1 MPGDKEKSIKPGPT
15 TSGKAGPARPPTGR
29 VPPKPEKARPPARP
43 WSEPASRR
51 GVPPVSAGPAMVL
64 SLEAVLYLLLIGV
77 ALALRVYQIS
87 QRPLQTSELA
97 VAWAAWSA
105 LNGEAAGLGPS
116 TAAGGVTAS
125 PLLVWFGRLAFTLF
139 GPDDGGVRLLP
150 ALAGA
155 ALVGIPWF
163 LRKELGRGVALIA
176 AALFALGPT
185 LLYFSRFAD
194 GAIVAAAGGLALL
207 ACAVRYRETKRPGP
221 LFAGA
226 AVLAVILPAGPATYT
241 ALLPLILY
249 GVITLRPWATLDRV
263 KPLFAQPPAIW
274 RKAGLIFLA
283 LFVALT
289 TSFLTDLSGIQAGL
303 IDPLDAWLAAF
314 LPQTESTPGAYILDL
329 LVLYETLTLAVAF
342 PVISRW
348 AGEVIAARVSVNAV
362 ERSWTSPLI
371 PVGVTW
377 AVLGLLIALLSHPHT
392 PATLVVPMVP
402 LTLLAAQGIGRFL
415 ASLKWQDAP
424 AVVGLAAA
432 LLLVYYA
439 VFGLANLVPLFGG
452 RFASLER
459 QIQTVEMM
467 IGVGLLILLLIFIA
481 YLVRQAGLTGLLQ
494 SVGLLLL
501 VILAVNMVHQADQV
515 AFYRANSPNEPMV
528 LAPTSEDVKILA
540 ADLKDLSRLSGTE
553 GMAIQADARYR
564 LPLAWY
570 LRDFRDV
577 RFSGQ
582 VGTKPEAPVVI
593 APADQEKTLKT
604 ALKGYGSDRYQLR
617 ATWTSPQS
625 AIAEWLT
632 WLVKRF
638 QPAAEGQ
645 PPAESALAQWLLR
658 REGLGTVKTEEMIVF
673 AGRQ

>member
-1 MPGDKEKSIKPGPT
+1 
-15 TSGKAGPARPPTGR
+15 
-29 VPPKPEKARPPARP
+29 
-43 WSEPASRR
+43 
-51 GVPPVSAGPAMVL
+51 MVL
-64 SLEAVLYLLLIGV
+64 SLETALYLLLIGV

-87 QRPLQTSELA
+87 QRPLQTPELA

-105 LNGEAAGLGPS
+105 LNGETAGEV
-116 TAAGGVTAS
+116 AAS
-125 PLLVWFGRLAFTLF
+125 PLLVLFGRLAFTLF

-176 AALFALGPT
+176 AVLFALGPT
-185 LLYFSRFAD
+185 LLFFSRFAD

-207 ACAVRYRETKRPGP
+207 AVAVRYGETRSPGP
-221 LFAGA
+221 LFVGA
-226 AVLAVILPAGPATYT
+226 AVLAVILPAGPATCT
-241 ALLPLILY
+241 ALLPLALY
-249 GVITLRPWATLDRV
+249 GLLALRPWAAPERLKSLLD
-263 KPLFAQPPAIW
+263 QPQAVW
-274 RKAGLIFLA
+274 RRAGLVFLV
-283 LFVALT
+283 LFVALS
-289 TSFLTDLSGIQAGL
+289 TSFLTNLGGIQAGL
-303 IDPLDAWLAAF
+303 IDPLAAWFAAF
-314 LPQTESTPGAYILDL
+314 VPQAESTHGAYILDL

-342 PVISRW
+342 LVISRW
-348 AGEVIAARVSVNAV
+348 GGEVIAARVSVNGV
-362 ERSWTSPLI
+362 ERSWTSPLT
-371 PVGVTW
+371 PVCVAW

-415 ASLKWQDAP
+415 ASLEWQNAP
-424 AVVGLAAA
+424 ALVGLAVT

-459 QIQTVEMM
+459 QIQTVETV
-467 IGVGLLILLLIFIA
+467 IGISLLILIFIFIA
-481 YLVRQAGLTGLLQ
+481 YLVRQTGLTGLVQ
-494 SVGLLLL
+494 SLCLLLL
-501 VILAVNMVHQADQV
+501 VILVVNMVHQADQV

-528 LAPTSEDVKILA
+528 LSPTSVDVKMLV
-540 ADLKDLSRLSGTE
+540 ADLKDLARLSGTE
-553 GMAIQADARYR
+553 TMAIQVDARYR

-577 RFSGQ
+577 RFLGQ
-582 VGTKPEAPVVI
+582 VGTKPETPVVI

-617 ATWTSPQS
+617 ATWTSSQS
-625 AIAEWLT
+625 AVGEWLA
-632 WLVKRF
+632 WLVQRF
-638 QPAAEGQ
+638 QPAAKEQ

-658 REGLGTVKTEEMIVF
+658 REGLGTVKTEEMVLF